1 MSINHHSPLNIEQ
14 IERNFRDIA
23 PAMTEAEAV
32 LESNRCVYCYD
43 APCTRACPT
52 HIDVPS
58 FIKKIASGNLLGSA
72 RVIFDANPI
81 GATCARVCPVDVLC
95 EGACV
100 EKTLMAKP
108 IEIGRLQ
115 RYATDYAM
123 RNEKEIFKAGA
134 PNGKSVGIVGSGP
147 AGLSCAMYLARL
159 GYAVTIY
166 DKKPL
171 PGGLDTYAMAEYK
184 MSQIV
189 SVDEARQVEKLG
201 VKFQLETEIV
211 QSSKFKVQSPGDLSE
226 PSAIA
231 SGLTRQIHSTDSE
244 NSSVSNAEL
253 QSSVTADGSD
263 KISFEDLQNQH
274 DAIFLAI
281 GLGATNKLN
290 VEGENLNGVYDA
302 LDFIERIKTRD
313 WKSVPLGKTVAVV
326 GAGNTAIDAIT
337 QAKRLGAERVL
348 MIYRRTEKDIS
359 AYEYEYELA
368 KKDGVEFVWN
378 AAPVEIVG
386 GESVAALRCV
396 KTENGQP
403 IAGAVFEIVCDMV
416 VKAIGQQKSVAFL
429 SQIPDVELDEKGR
442 VIVNTETMQTTNPRI
457 FAGGDCVNGG
467 REAVD
472 AAQTGKLAAQ
482 GIHFYL
488 TGETIEFAGARLP
501 FIEKIHGE
509 LPLPVQPAFNN
520 PQTPAEDLG
529 VKSYG

>member
-1 MSINHHSPLNIEQ
+1 MSLTHDSPLNIEQ

-23 PAMTEAEAV
+23 PALNEAEAV
-32 LESNRCVYCYD
+32 LESNRCLYCYD

-81 GATCARVCPVDVLC
+81 GATCARVCPVEVLC

-100 EKTLMAKP
+100 EKTLMDKP

-115 RYATDYAM
+115 RYATDFVM
-123 RNEKEIFKAGA
+123 RNGRDVLKAGK
-134 PNGKSVGIVGSGP
+134 PNGKSVGIIGSGP
-147 AGLSCAMYLARL
+147 AGLSCATYLARL
-159 GYAVTIY
+159 GYAVTVY

-171 PGGLDTYAMAEYK
+171 PGGLDTYGMAEYK

-189 SVDEARQVEKLG
+189 SVDEARQVERLG
-201 VKFQLETEIV
+201 VEFRLDTEIV
-211 QSSKFKVQSPGDLSE
+211 SSPKSQVP
-226 PSAIA
+226 
-231 SGLTRQIHSTDSE
+231 SE
-244 NSSVSNAEL
+244 NSK
-253 QSSVTADGSD
+253 QQTANSEQLTFP
-263 KISFEDLQNQH
+263 KLEQKH

-290 VEGENLNGVYDA
+290 IEGENLKGVIDA

-313 WKSVPLGKTVAVV
+313 WKSVPLGRTVAVI
-326 GAGNTAIDAIT
+326 GAGNTAIDAVT

-348 MIYRRTEKDIS
+348 MVYRKTAKEMP

-368 KKDGVEFVWN
+368 KKDGVEFVWQ
-378 AAPVEIVG
+378 AAPIAILT
-386 GESVAALRCV
+386 GENGLSLRCE
-396 KTENGQP
+396 KTDGSNQ
-403 IAGAVFEIVCDMV
+403 VFEIECDMII
-416 VKAIGQQKSVAFL
+416 KAIGQQKSVGFL
-429 SQIPDVELDEKGR
+429 SQIPHVELDEKGR
-442 VIVNTETMQTTNPRI
+442 VVVNVETMQTTNPRI

-482 GIHFYL
+482 GIHFSL
-488 TGETIEFAGARLP
+488 TGERVEFAGAKLP

-509 LPLPVQPAFNN
+509 MPLPVPAVFDE
-520 PQTPAEDLG
+520 PAIPAEDLG